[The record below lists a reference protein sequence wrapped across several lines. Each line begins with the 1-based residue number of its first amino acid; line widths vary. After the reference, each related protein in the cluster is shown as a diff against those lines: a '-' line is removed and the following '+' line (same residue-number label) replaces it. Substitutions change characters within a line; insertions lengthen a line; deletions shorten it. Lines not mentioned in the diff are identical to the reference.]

1 NILDRFTHWISDLL
15 KWCLKNV
22 WTKMTTMAIAI
33 ILFFGSFTLVGFGFV
48 GGEFFPKM
56 DKSEFLVQVELPKD
70 ASLEQT
76 NFAIQKAEKYL
87 RAKTE
92 VVDLITMV
100 GQTSSGFGAS
110 QATSYQGE
118 INVILQD
125 KELMTE
131 NTFVYAAKVRREL
144 EKELVNAKVSTMPVG
159 LMGADQAPLQL
170 VVSGTTLDS
179 AMVFA
184 RKAEAELRKISG
196 SSEIELSVE
205 DGNPE
210 INVNVDR
217 DKMSALGLDLSTV

>member
-1 NILDRFTHWISDLL
+1 
-15 KWCLKNV
+15 
-22 WTKMTTMAIAI
+22 
-33 ILFFGSFTLVGFGFV
+33 
-48 GGEFFPKM
+48 
-56 DKSEFLVQVELPKD
+56 
-70 ASLEQT
+70 
-76 NFAIQKAEKYL
+76 
-87 RAKTE
+87 
-92 VVDLITMV
+92 
-100 GQTSSGFGAS
+100 
-110 QATSYQGE
+110 YQGE

-144 EKELVNAKVSTMPVG
+144 EKELVNAIVSTMPVG
-159 LMGADQAPLQL
+159 LTGADQAPLQL

-217 DKMSALGLDLSTV
+217 DKMSALGLDLSTVGMTMQTAFSGNTDAKYRAGEYEYDINIRYDQFNRSNINDVRNLIFI

>member
-1 NILDRFTHWISDLL
+1 
-15 KWCLKNV
+15 
-22 WTKMTTMAIAI
+22 
-33 ILFFGSFTLVGFGFV
+33 
-48 GGEFFPKM
+48 
-56 DKSEFLVQVELPKD
+56 
-70 ASLEQT
+70 
-76 NFAIQKAEKYL
+76 
-87 RAKTE
+87 
-92 VVDLITMV
+92 
-100 GQTSSGFGAS
+100 
-110 QATSYQGE
+110 YQGE

-217 DKMSALGLDLSTV
+217 DKMSALGLDLSTVGMTMQTAFSGNTHAKYRACEYEYDINIRYDQFKRSNINDVRNLIFINNLGQKIRLSQFAEVTEGSGPSLLERRDKTPSVNVNAQVVGRTVGEV

>member
-1 NILDRFTHWISDLL
+1 
-15 KWCLKNV
+15 
-22 WTKMTTMAIAI
+22 
-33 ILFFGSFTLVGFGFV
+33 
-48 GGEFFPKM
+48 
-56 DKSEFLVQVELPKD
+56 
-70 ASLEQT
+70 
-76 NFAIQKAEKYL
+76 
-87 RAKTE
+87 
-92 VVDLITMV
+92 
-100 GQTSSGFGAS
+100 
-110 QATSYQGE
+110 YQGE

-217 DKMSALGLDLSTV
+217 DKMSALGLDLSTVGMTMQTAFSGNTDAKYRAGEYEYDINIRYDQFNRSNINDVRNLIFINNLGQ